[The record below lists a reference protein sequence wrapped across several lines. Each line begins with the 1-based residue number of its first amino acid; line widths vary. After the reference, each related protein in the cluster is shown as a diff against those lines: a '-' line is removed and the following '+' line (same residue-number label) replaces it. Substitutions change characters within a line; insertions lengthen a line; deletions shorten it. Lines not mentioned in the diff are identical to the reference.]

1 VTEPQVGSPVTLEGT
16 LEPTLSRWLWLVK
29 WLLVLPHL
37 FVLFFLWVAF
47 FAVSVIAFFSI
58 LFTGRYPRSLFEF
71 NVGVLRWTWRVS
83 YYSYAALGTDHYPP
97 FTLADVP
104 DYPAHLDIAYPER
117 LSRGLVLVKWWLLAI
132 PQYLVVGILAGG
144 AATARSGTDQSATW
158 GTGGLIGLLV
168 LIAAVILTFTGSYPR
183 PIFDFVLGLNRW
195 VVRVVA
201 YAALMTDRYPPFRL
215 DTGGS
220 EDVGA
225 TALPS
230 TPETEVAPIGAATS
244 TGPSGWTAGRI
255 VALCLGSVLGL
266 VSIGM
271 LAGGGAVAWL
281 DHTQRDASGY
291 LTSPTQTFATSTYA
305 ITTDRIDLGNTTDI
319 APSSILGTVRIRAT
333 ASNPTEP
340 VFIGI
345 GRHDAVDR
353 YLNGVSHVTIASWTG
368 GVTTYRGYPGAAPAV
383 PPTAL
388 STWVRSAYGAGTQS
402 ITWKPSGGDWTVVA
416 MRPDGSRGL
425 SITADAGATVPP
437 LGWIDAAIFT
447 VGGILLIAAV
457 LLIALPII
465 FASRRSGT
473 GHPIGE
479 SQR

>member
-1 VTEPQVGSPVTLEGT
+1 VTESQLASPVTLEGI

-29 WLLVLPHL
+29 WLIVLPHL

-47 FAVSVIAFFSI
+47 FAVSVIAFLSI

-83 YYSYAALGTDHYPP
+83 YYSYAALGTDSYPP

-132 PQYLVVGILAGG
+132 PQYLVVGIFAGG
-144 AATARSGTDQSATW
+144 AATAWSGNDRGATW
-158 GTGGLIGLLV
+158 GTGGLTGLLV
-168 LIAAVILTFTGSYPR
+168 LVAAIILTFTGSYPR
-183 PIFDFVLGLNRW
+183 PIFDLVIGLNRW

-215 DTGGS
+215 DMGGS
-220 EDVGA
+220 DGA
-225 TALPS
+225 
-230 TPETEVAPIGAATS
+230 GAATLPPTPVAAIAPNAARPS
-244 TGPSGWTAGRI
+244 IGPSGWTAGRI

-271 LAGGGAVAWL
+271 LAGGGAIAWL

-291 LTSPTQTFATSTYA
+291 LTSPTRTFATSTYA
-305 ITTDRIDLGNTTDI
+305 ITTDRIDLGNTTDL

-333 ASNPTEP
+333 ATNPTEP
-340 VFIGI
+340 SFIGI
-345 GRHDAVDR
+345 GRHAAVVR
-353 YLNGVSHVTIASWTG
+353 YLSGVSHVTITSLTG
-368 GVTTYRGYPGAAPAV
+368 GVANYRRYPGAAPVV

-388 STWVRSAYGAGTQS
+388 STWVRSAYGPGTQS

-416 MRPDGSRGL
+416 MRPDGARAL
-425 SITADAGATVPP
+425 SITADVGATVPA
-437 LGWIDAAIFT
+437 LGWIDAAILT
-447 VGGILLIAAV
+447 VGGMLLIAAI
-457 LLIALPII
+457 LLVTLSIV
-465 FASRRSGT
+465 FASRRSVIDSG
-473 GHPIGE
+473 
-479 SQR
+479 